1 MGSVSGTD
9 GGTIPGVNGLDPCP
23 AVVLGAVENNISILV
38 NSEFKNQA
46 LVALN
51 EGLF

>member
-1 MGSVSGTD
+1 MISYGGS
-9 GGTIPGVNGLDPCP
+9 
-23 AVVLGAVENNISILV
+23 ENNISILV